1 MSYSQYCRLNV
12 SVGATG
18 REVIKRAS
26 QKIKKKSRFNRDQRM
41 ARHAF
46 YRAMLAQHNKAKK
59 LCERF
64 RF

>member
-1 MSYSQYCRLNV
+1 MSYAQYCRLNV
-12 SVGATG
+12 SVGATN
-18 REVIKRAS
+18 RTVIKRAS
-26 QKIKKKSRFNRDQRM
+26 RKIKKASRFNREQRN

-46 YRAMLAQHNKAKK
+46 YRAMLAQHDDAKK